1 MPVKAF
7 GVDLITFF
15 HPGFWGVETE
25 DDIQRI
31 GRTDPDRIWAT
42 VLDALVAAGVSA
54 VEVTFAPADVETA
67 IRAFGSVGAFRDEL
81 TRRGVA
87 LVSGFWQPTDWAAPA
102 EQLADEAA
110 AHAALLADA
119 GATALVLGL
128 PMRATTDAT
137 SPRFVDLWAADQ
149 LADRVHHIG
158 AATRRL
164 GVVTALHTEAHSV
177 FCQPRDIDLLLLL
190 TDPNYVSFCPDS
202 AHITLSGGDPVAVA
216 TRHRERIAIA
226 HWKDAAGPMST
237 DVVIDASIHERHR
250 EFMRPL
256 GAGTVDWAAWAEV
269 MATTRGGDL
278 ALLELDACADPVAEL
293 RSAIAHLGALGVA

>member
-15 HPGFWGVETE
+15 HPGFWGVGTE
-25 DDIQRI
+25 EDIQRI
-31 GRTDPDRIWAT
+31 GRTDPERIWAT

-67 IRAFGSVGAFRDEL
+67 IRAFGSVAAFRAEL
-81 TRRGVA
+81 TRRGLR
-87 LVSGFWQPTDWAAPA
+87 LVSGFWQPADWDAPA
-102 EQLADEAA
+102 GQLADEAA
-110 AHAALLADA
+110 THAALLADA

-128 PMRATTDAT
+128 PMRATTGAMP
-137 SPRFVDLWAADQ
+137 PRFVDLWAADQ
-149 LADRVHHIG
+149 LADRLHHIG
-158 AATRRL
+158 AATRQH

-177 FCQPRDIDLLLLL
+177 FCQPRDIDLLLML
-190 TDPNYVSFCPDS
+190 TDPNYVWFCPDS

-226 HWKDAAGPMST
+226 HWKDAAGPMRT

-256 GAGTVDWAAWAEV
+256 GAGTVDWAAWAEL
-269 MATTRGGDL
+269 MSSTRGGDL

>member
-1 MPVKAF
+1 MPF

-31 GRTDPDRIWAT
+31 DPDRIWAT
-42 VLDALVAAGVSA
+42 VLDALVDAGVSA

-67 IRAFGSVGAFRDEL
+67 IRAFGSVAGFRDEL
-81 TRRGVA
+81 TRRGLR
-87 LVSGFWQPTDWAAPA
+87 LVSGFWQPEDWTAPA
-102 EQLADEAA
+102 EQLADAAA

-119 GATALVLGL
+119 GATALVVGL
-128 PMRATTDAT
+128 PMRATTDALP
-137 SPRFVDLWAADQ
+137 PRFVDLWAADQ
-149 LADRVHHIG
+149 LADRLHHIG
-158 AATRRL
+158 AATRQL
-164 GVVTALHTEAHSV
+164 GVLTALHTEAHSV
-177 FCQPRDIDLLLLL
+177 FCQPRDIDLLLML
-190 TDPNYVSFCPDS
+190 TDPNYVWFCPDS

-226 HWKDAAGPMST
+226 HWKDASGPMST

-256 GAGTVDWAAWAEV
+256 GKGTVDWAAWAEL
-269 MATTRGGDL
+269 MASTRGGDL

-293 RSAIAHLGALGVA
+293 RSAIAHLGGLGVS